1 ATDFEY
7 LTILKDIP
15 IFAKKLDHYEQI
27 NIFNILEHIFDVAIL
42 WGAFFDIFFRNIP
55 QIIIQ

>member
-15 IFAKKLDHYEQI
+15 IFANKLDHYEQI
-27 NIFNILEHIFDVAIL
+27 NIFNILERIFDVAIL
-42 WGAFFDIFFRNIP
+42 WGIFHKSLYK
-55 QIIIQ
+55 